1 VNKSM
6 WKPVLASLA
15 LLVASA
21 GLTAPTLASGGGGS
35 SNSASKKQ
43 EIRLEAKMRSGRTEA
58 KVAWRK
64 DDKGRQKVQAE
75 IYRGKPN
82 TKYAVKHKGK
92 TIAAFTT
99 NATGLGRVEMER
111 TSITMA
117 AGDAVSVGEFKGT
130 LARTR

>member
-1 VNKSM
+1 MNKSM

-15 LLVASA
+15 VLVASA
-21 GLTAPTLASGGGGS
+21 GLTAPSFGSGGGGS
-35 SNSASKKQ
+35 SNSSSNKQ

-64 DDKGRQKVQAE
+64 DDRGRQKVQAE

-82 TKYAVKHKGK
+82 TKYAVKHNGK

-99 NATGLGRVEMER
+99 DATGLGRVEMER
-111 TSITMA
+111 SSITMA
-117 AGDAVSVGEFKGT
+117 AGDAVAVGEFKGT
-130 LARTR
+130 LARVR